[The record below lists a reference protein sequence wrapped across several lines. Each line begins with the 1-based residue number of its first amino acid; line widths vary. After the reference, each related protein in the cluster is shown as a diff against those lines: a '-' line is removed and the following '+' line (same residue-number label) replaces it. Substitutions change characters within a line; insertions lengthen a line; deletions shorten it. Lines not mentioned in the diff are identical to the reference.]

1 MKLFAD
7 KKDPSEYTDEYYRD
21 AIFELTENFCDE
33 RIEDVKTIGRT
44 LYGNK
49 RKTAQNK
56 NAEFQMAYYTIRETW
71 IANLGK
77 NFYETTLNALA
88 ASSNASIDIADMF
101 FTSEI
106 AEINRKKGNEAD
118 LLKADEELSKISGTI
133 DFDNLKITKRHL
145 ELVYDETLKTLIPTG
160 IELIK
165 DRKVKDLEEA
175 KKIILKTNDSFE
187 KMLKSLQDNINVST
201 KSLESD
207 IKLID
212 TAIRAEP
219 DEQTIYAKIYKL
231 RLSICNKVAS
241 ASSVLAGKYIQAI
254 QKIMK
259 FNIDHLKGNTKG
271 EA

>member
-1 MKLFAD
+1 M
-7 KKDPSEYTDEYYRD
+7 
-21 AIFELTENFCDE
+21 
-33 RIEDVKTIGRT
+33 
-44 LYGNK
+44 
-49 RKTAQNK
+49 
-56 NAEFQMAYYTIRETW
+56 
-71 IANLGK
+71 
-77 NFYETTLNALA
+77 
-88 ASSNASIDIADMF
+88 
-101 FTSEI
+101 
-106 AEINRKKGNEAD
+106 
-118 LLKADEELSKISGTI
+118 
-133 DFDNLKITKRHL
+133 
-145 ELVYDETLKTLIPTG
+145 YDETLKTLIPTG